1 MDDNT
6 KLSNLEYY
14 RELGWPLIPL
24 HWINEEGVCS
34 CKEGA
39 KCTKSAGKHPLI
51 NDWQHKATTNAQTI
65 KDWHRK
71 WPQANW
77 GVKTGSKETGGAGVV
92 VVDIDPRNGGDLTW
106 DNLRTEHPEPLET
119 VLIKTGGG
127 GWHHYFLYP
136 NSGRVIT
143 CKGGLWPGVDVKAD
157 DGYVIIPP
165 SFTKGKYT
173 FQLSPED
180 TELEELPGWIIE
192 KYNPEPE
199 PKEPIK
205 ILQMD
210 PESLADKQARAI
222 TALNALHKERADSY
236 EKWIEVGMS
245 LYELDQVGLELWDN
259 WSKQSPKYE
268 PGACNKKWLTFTPA
282 LQDASKISF
291 ASLIYWAQEDG
302 GMSFVSNAPR
312 GAKPSHY
319 IKALEG
325 MGYSFS
331 VNTMND
337 MLYANGSRL
346 SDLLMS
352 KIMTGLRQYEYKA
365 KDVAMDTIATLALEN
380 QFHPVKD
387 YLESL
392 TWDGQDHIA
401 TLSIYFKDKD
411 DLFYEVLKHW
421 LIGAV
426 GKIIGPRPGQ
436 QHPML
441 VLDGPQGIGKSRFV
455 WWLGSPLPGFYIQ
468 NSINTMDKD
477 FLILLCSKWV
487 WEVEEL
493 GATLRKSDIE
503 SLKAFLSKEIINV
516 RKPYGRDEIVK
527 PATASFIGTINSSG
541 GGFLADPTGHRRFRV
556 INLQAIAWEY
566 DKVIDINQVW
576 AQAVALLKAG
586 ETWELEKPAQEKIN
600 EINSR
605 YEVDD
610 PLLYDILNTFKIEP
624 DLKGL
629 YLSTAQIIHTL
640 RNNGAIV
647 GGSDQQIAQRIA
659 NIVQKLGCENG
670 RVRIDGRQVR
680 AWLGVSLK

>member
-1 MDDNT
+1 MNDTT
-6 KLSNLEYY
+6 KISNLEYY

-24 HWINEEGVCS
+24 HWISEGGVCS
-34 CKEGA
+34 CKNP
-39 KCTKSAGKHPLI
+39 KCPGAGKHPLI
-51 NDWQHKATTNAQTI
+51 NEWQEKATTNAQTI
-65 KDWHRK
+65 SAWHKK

-77 GVKTGSKETGGAGVV
+77 GIKTGSKETGGAGVV
-92 VVDIDPRNGGDLTW
+92 VVDIDPRNGGEVSWEDL
-106 DNLRTEHPEPLET
+106 RSEHPEPLET
-119 VLIKTGGG
+119 VTINTGGG
-127 GWHHYFLYP
+127 GWHYYFLYP
-136 NSGRVIT
+136 NSGRRIT
-143 CKGGLWPGVDVKAD
+143 SRGALWPGIDVKAD
-157 DGYVIIPP
+157 GGYVIIPP
-165 SFTKGKYT
+165 SVTKGRYAFK
-173 FQLSPED
+173 LSPSD

-192 KYNPEPE
+192 KFSAKAPEKKEQETPPPQMEPE
-199 PKEPIK
+199 T
-205 ILQMD
+205 
-210 PESLADKQARAI
+210 LAEKQARAI

-245 LYELDQVGLELWDN
+245 LYELGQVGLELWDN

-291 ASLIYWAQEDG
+291 ASLIYWAHEDG
-302 GMSFVSNAPR
+302 GLAFVSNAPR

-319 IKALEG
+319 MKALEG
-325 MGYSFS
+325 MGYTFS

-352 KIMTGLRQYEYKA
+352 KIMTGLRQYDYKA
-365 KDVAMDTIATLALEN
+365 KDVAMDTIATMALEN
-380 QFHPVKD
+380 QFHPIKD

-392 TWDGQDHIA
+392 TWDGEDHIA
-401 TLSIYFKDKD
+401 LTSIYFRDKD
-411 DLFYEVLKHW
+411 NIFYEVLKRW

-556 INLQAIAWEY
+556 VNIQEIDWGY
-566 DKVIDINQVW
+566 DKVVDINQVW

-586 ETWELEKPAQEKIN
+586 ETWELEKTAQEKIN
-600 EINSR
+600 EINAR

-610 PLLYDILNTFKIEP
+610 PLLFDIVNTFIIEP
-624 DLKGL
+624 DRKDL